1 MLACVIQP
9 VPRLACYIKNELMV
23 RIFILLV
30 FPLLLNAQ
38 KTDLRVD
45 PNRLDKRLLQLA
57 GFGKTKEGLPN
68 RVAYSQGDQIARKWL
83 VSLMY
88 EAGLEVKI
96 DYAGNIVARR
106 EGKNPELKPLV
117 FGSHI
122 DMVPLG
128 GNYDGCVGS
137 IAALEVMQLLEE
149 NEIRTDHPLE
159 MIIFSNE
166 EGGVV
171 GSRAL
176 AGNLEQAALDKISSS
191 GYTIR
196 EGIGKIDGNPD
207 RLSEVAR
214 EPGSIGAFLEL
225 HIEQGSFLYD
235 ENIQIGIVEGIVGIE
250 WWEITIEGFAN
261 HAGTTP
267 MNKRQD
273 ALLSAS
279 ELVLAVNKVAKSME
293 GRQVAT
299 VGKIEVEPGAPNV
312 IPGKVK
318 MSLEIR
324 DLSYER
330 MMSVYKAIEAEAQE
344 IASKNSVR
352 IGFESGNVSSMPAL
366 ADGKIKEVIAA
377 ATEKLGYS
385 STFMPSGAGHDAQE
399 MSLLAPMGMIFI
411 PSVNGI
417 SHSPK
422 EYSTSEDIARGAQVL
437 LETILT
443 LDKK

>member
-330 MMSVYKAIEAEAQE
+330 MMSVYKAIEVEAQE

>member
-166 EGGVV
+166 EGG
-171 GSRAL
+171 L
-176 AGNLEQAALDKISSS
+176 
-191 GYTIR
+191 
-196 EGIGKIDGNPD
+196 
-207 RLSEVAR
+207 
-214 EPGSIGAFLEL
+214 
-225 HIEQGSFLYD
+225 
-235 ENIQIGIVEGIVGIE
+235 
-250 WWEITIEGFAN
+250 
-261 HAGTTP
+261 
-267 MNKRQD
+267 
-273 ALLSAS
+273 
-279 ELVLAVNKVAKSME
+279 
-293 GRQVAT
+293 
-299 VGKIEVEPGAPNV
+299 
-312 IPGKVK
+312 
-318 MSLEIR
+318 
-324 DLSYER
+324 
-330 MMSVYKAIEAEAQE
+330 
-344 IASKNSVR
+344 
-352 IGFESGNVSSMPAL
+352 
-366 ADGKIKEVIAA
+366 
-377 ATEKLGYS
+377 
-385 STFMPSGAGHDAQE
+385 
-399 MSLLAPMGMIFI
+399 
-411 PSVNGI
+411 
-417 SHSPK
+417 
-422 EYSTSEDIARGAQVL
+422 
-437 LETILT
+437 
-443 LDKK
+443 

>member
-1 MLACVIQP
+1 M
-9 VPRLACYIKNELMV
+9 
-23 RIFILLV
+23 
-30 FPLLLNAQ
+30 
-38 KTDLRVD
+38 
-45 PNRLDKRLLQLA
+45 
-57 GFGKTKEGLPN
+57 
-68 RVAYSQGDQIARKWL
+68 
-83 VSLMY
+83 
-88 EAGLEVKI
+88 
-96 DYAGNIVARR
+96 
-106 EGKNPELKPLV
+106 
-117 FGSHI
+117 
-122 DMVPLG
+122 
-128 GNYDGCVGS
+128 
-137 IAALEVMQLLEE
+137 
-149 NEIRTDHPLE
+149 
-159 MIIFSNE
+159 
-166 EGGVV
+166 
-171 GSRAL
+171 
-176 AGNLEQAALDKISSS
+176 
-191 GYTIR
+191 
-196 EGIGKIDGNPD
+196 
-207 RLSEVAR
+207 
-214 EPGSIGAFLEL
+214 

-330 MMSVYKAIEAEAQE
+330 MMSVYKAIEVEAQE

-366 ADGKIKEVIAA
+366 ANGKIKEVIAA